1 MDGIPIKVRGA
12 ASVNVTVEGHTL
24 SHQFIVA
31 DHITAEAILGMDFL
45 EKNECILDL
54 CKGRLS
60 MKDLG
65 VVQLRPHS
73 LKKPCTPAKVNLVET
88 LTIPATA
95 EVEVMAKLHTEDNN
109 QMWMVENA
117 STVPIMVARALVKPK
132 YGLVPL
138 RIINTNLTPVKVYK
152 GSTVAQ
158 AELLD
163 ESTIN
168 VVSENSMDQPSPHEP
183 VSSQGIPQDMIPEDI
198 TDDEKEKL
206 LALLELYMDVIGN
219 DNDLG
224 CTKVLHHNIDTGSA
238 SPIRQPVR
246 RLSLPAKEEVK
257 KLLGEML
264 QKNVISPSTSPWASP
279 IMLVRKKDG
288 STRFCVDYCKVNC
301 LTRKDAYPIPETL
314 DTLAGAKLFS
324 TLDLRSGYWQVQ
336 VNPEHW
342 EKTAFCTSE
351 GLFEFNV
358 MPFGLCN
365 APATFQ
371 RLMDSVLAGLHW
383 KTYLVYID
391 DIIVVGKSFDEHL
404 CNLQAVFERLR
415 QAGLKLHPRKCHL
428 LRHKV
433 TYLGHVVSAQGIAPD
448 LDKTDRV
455 NLWPIPHSAKEVQQ
469 FLGLANYYCRFIKDF
484 ASLAKPLHR
493 LTEKGREFT
502 WTQESDQ
509 AFNTLKQKLTSAPV
523 LALPNWSKSFLLD
536 TDASETGISAVLS
549 QVQDDGSECV
559 IAYASR
565 LLSKQ
570 ERNYCVTRKELLAVV
585 TFLQHF
591 RPYLIWSLFT
601 IRTDHSALTWL
612 QNFKQPEGQLA
623 RWLEK
628 LQEFQFTI
636 VHRPGR
642 AHANA
647 DALSR
652 QPVRHCNKMCPD
664 ASSPAVN
671 AVTTSVMGYSPVEL
685 QQAQAD
691 DQVIGKLLQAKQAN
705 CRPSVAHSTGETLE
719 YRRLLIQDGLLWRI
733 FAQPQERSSW
743 KQLVVPQK
751 FRTDILKHLHEGVTG
766 GRLGQDKTLHKLKER
781 FYWPG
786 HYNDIRD
793 WCQTCGTCA
802 KRKSPPTSGRAP
814 MQTITAGYPTQV
826 MAADLHSQRATM
838 GTQMF

>member
-1 MDGIPIKVRGA
+1 M
-12 ASVNVTVEGHTL
+12 TT
-24 SHQFIVA
+24 
-31 DHITAEAILGMDFL
+31 EAILGMDFL

-65 VVQLRPHS
+65 VVQLQPHS

-95 EVEVMAKLHTEDNN
+95 EVEIMAKLHTEDDN

-206 LALLELYMDVIGN
+206 LALLELYMDVIGS

-279 IMLVRKKDG
+279 IVLVWKKDG
-288 STRFCVDYCKVNC
+288 STRFCVDYRKVNC
-301 LTRKDAYPIPETL
+301 LTRKDAYPIPKIDETL

-324 TLDLRSGYWQVQ
+324 TLVDIGRCKSTQNTGKRQ
-336 VNPEHW
+336 
-342 EKTAFCTSE
+342 FCTPE
-351 GLFEFNV
+351 GFFEFNV

-383 KTYLVYID
+383 KTCLVYID
-391 DIIVVGKSFDEHL
+391 DIIIVGKSFDEHL

-428 LRHKV
+428 LRG
-433 TYLGHVVSAQGIAPD
+433 TRS
-448 LDKTDRV
+448 
-455 NLWPIPHSAKEVQQ
+455 PIWA
-469 FLGLANYYCRFIKDF
+469 
-484 ASLAKPLHR
+484 
-493 LTEKGREFT
+493 
-502 WTQESDQ
+502 
-509 AFNTLKQKLTSAPV
+509 
-523 LALPNWSKSFLLD
+523 
-536 TDASETGISAVLS
+536 
-549 QVQDDGSECV
+549 
-559 IAYASR
+559 
-565 LLSKQ
+565 
-570 ERNYCVTRKELLAVV
+570 
-585 TFLQHF
+585 
-591 RPYLIWSLFT
+591 
-601 IRTDHSALTWL
+601 
-612 QNFKQPEGQLA
+612 
-623 RWLEK
+623 
-628 LQEFQFTI
+628 
-636 VHRPGR
+636 
-642 AHANA
+642 
-647 DALSR
+647 
-652 QPVRHCNKMCPD
+652 M
-664 ASSPAVN
+664 
-671 AVTTSVMGYSPVEL
+671 
-685 QQAQAD
+685 
-691 DQVIGKLLQAKQAN
+691 
-705 CRPSVAHSTGETLE
+705 
-719 YRRLLIQDGLLWRI
+719 
-733 FAQPQERSSW
+733 
-743 KQLVVPQK
+743 
-751 FRTDILKHLHEGVTG
+751 
-766 GRLGQDKTLHKLKER
+766 
-781 FYWPG
+781 
-786 HYNDIRD
+786 
-793 WCQTCGTCA
+793 
-802 KRKSPPTSGRAP
+802 
-814 MQTITAGYPTQV
+814 
-826 MAADLHSQRATM
+826 
-838 GTQMF
+838 